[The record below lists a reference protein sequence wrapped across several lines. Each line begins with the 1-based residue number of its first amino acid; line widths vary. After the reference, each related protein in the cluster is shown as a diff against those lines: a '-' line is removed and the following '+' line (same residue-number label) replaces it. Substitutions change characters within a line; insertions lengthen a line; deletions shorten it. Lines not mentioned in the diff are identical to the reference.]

1 MSLLY
6 ADTSALVRAYLA
18 DEPGHTELRRLLL
31 DGSDLV
37 TCSELARVELAG
49 AVRSAERSGRLPTP
63 SAVLDRF
70 DVDCVSRIALVRFD
84 AGTVLPTARALVLAH
99 RLRTLDALHLAVAV
113 EAALAVGDALIF
125 VTRDRDRAD
134 VARALGFDVR

>member
-1 MSLLY
+1 MSFVY

-18 DEPGHTELRRLLL
+18 DEPGHAELRRFLL

-49 AVRSAERSGRLPTP
+49 AVRSAERSGRLPSP
-63 SAVLDRF
+63 SDVLDRF
-70 DVDCVSRIALVRFD
+70 DVDCVSRVALVRFD

-113 EAALAVGDALIF
+113 EAALAVGEALVF
-125 VTRDRDRAD
+125 VTRDRDQAD